1 MFKSPT
7 VFVVGAGASQEAN
20 LPLGSELTSRIASLL
35 NLSVEYGHQISSGDS
50 LIYHGLRQLVDN
62 HGWEKNSF
70 IASARSVAEAMD
82 LAQSI
87 DTFLESH
94 GKNREFVQLGKMGIV
109 RAIQSAERSSK
120 LKPLEGGHKPFVLTS
135 LSDTWYYSLARQL
148 FSGVPAD
155 EPERAF
161 ENVSFVVFNYD
172 RCLQTFL
179 VRATEV
185 YFRLTR
191 QQAEQLI
198 AGVEILHAYGS
209 LGPVFEGSSGRVP
222 FAPAELDILSVAER
236 IRTFSE
242 SSTCASEICALV
254 EECQTMIFLG
264 FRFHDQNVELF
275 NICEDKLKERE
286 LKRVFATTKDMSP
299 SDEEVVKSQLSY
311 ALIGRPTTLAEKGW
325 ISTNNGTCAELF
337 ATYWRSLTA

>member
-7 VFVVGAGASQEAN
+7 VFVVGAGASAEAG
-20 LPLGSELTSRIASLL
+20 LPLGGELTSKIASLL
-35 NLSVEYGHQISSGDS
+35 NLSVEYGHQLSKGDAV
-50 LIYHGLRQLVDN
+50 IYHGLRELVDRRDW
-62 HGWEKNSF
+62 GQNSF
-70 IASARSVAEAMD
+70 IGSARSVAEAMD

-109 RAIQSAERSSK
+109 RAIQAAERDSK
-120 LKPLEGGHKPFVLTS
+120 LKPLDGGHKPFVLTN
-135 LSDTWYYSLARQL
+135 LAATWYYSLARQL

-155 EPERAF
+155 EPVRAF
-161 ENVSFVVFNYD
+161 DNVSFVIFNYD

-179 VRATEV
+179 VRAAEV

-191 QQAEQLI
+191 PQAEQLI
-198 AGVEILHAYGS
+198 AGVKMLHPYGS
-209 LGPVFEGSSGRVP
+209 LGSIFEGARGRVP
-222 FAPAELDILSVAER
+222 YAPAELDILAAAER

-242 SSTCASEICALV
+242 SSICANEIGALV
-254 EECQTMIFLG
+254 EWAETVVFLG
-264 FRFHDQNVELF
+264 FGFHDQNVELF
-275 NICEDKLKERE
+275 NIAEGRMEE
-286 LKRVFATTKDMSP
+286 FQPKRVFATTKGMSP
-299 SDEEVVKSQLSY
+299 SDEEIVKSQLSY
-311 ALIGRPTTLAEKGW
+311 ALTAQPYERAENDW